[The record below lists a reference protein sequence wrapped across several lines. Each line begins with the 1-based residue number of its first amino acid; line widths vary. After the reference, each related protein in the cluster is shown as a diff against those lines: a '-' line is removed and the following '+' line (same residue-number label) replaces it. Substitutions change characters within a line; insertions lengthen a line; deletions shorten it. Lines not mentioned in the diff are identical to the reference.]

1 MMKFLA
7 LTLYLL
13 ATIMFIV
20 FWDFLIAEQIFLS
33 PQVKRSLIFKNK
45 LVDKV
50 AKRLKEIRKYQENLK
65 TSQNHCL
72 VLSLTPKMKFWQY
85 FFKISKLS
93 KFLYF
98 QQRNYLKLIC
108 KCCDEFE
115 QVNSGLL
122 ISYVFNCMSES
133 I

>member
-65 TSQNHCL
+65 TS
-72 VLSLTPKMKFWQY
+72 
-85 FFKISKLS
+85 
-93 KFLYF
+93 
-98 QQRNYLKLIC
+98 
-108 KCCDEFE
+108 
-115 QVNSGLL
+115 
-122 ISYVFNCMSES
+122 
-133 I
+133 